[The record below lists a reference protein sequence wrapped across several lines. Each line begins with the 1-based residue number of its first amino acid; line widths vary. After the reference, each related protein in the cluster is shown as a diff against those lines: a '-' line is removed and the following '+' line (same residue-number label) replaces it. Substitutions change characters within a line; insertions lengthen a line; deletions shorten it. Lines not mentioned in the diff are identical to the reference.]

1 MSQFESIH
9 IEGFR
14 RLVNVKLAL
23 RPLMVMIGANG
34 CGKSSFLDVW
44 RLLSRATQGQLGD
57 AFSERNG
64 FADVL
69 SRSRPAAPQTPGM
82 GFTFWG
88 TSESDVFDY
97 HLAIRPSGLLYVI
110 DSEGLHWRTPDGM
123 SHALVERSHAGSTV
137 ADHQYVEQSFT
148 KSVPPSETLLSRAGN
163 SNSSTESFRDLLL
176 STGFYGPID
185 VSANAPIRRSQM
197 LRPVARPSENGDDLV
212 SRLYSLRES
221 NRDWY
226 EVIEDTLCCAFP
238 DFERLEFPPV
248 AAGTMAL
255 AWKDRQFTQPLYVHQ
270 LSEGTLRFLWLT
282 TLLLSRDLPSVTLID
297 EPEVSLHPQLLMLL
311 ADLMREASTRTQLI
325 VATQSDHLVGCLK
338 PEEVLVADVE
348 DGATTFTFGDDL
360 DLDHWLKDFSLDQ
373 LWTMGVLGGRS

>member
-9 IEGFR
+9 IQGFR
-14 RLVNVKLAL
+14 RLIDVKLAL

-82 GFTFWG
+82 QFTVWG
-88 TSESDVFDY
+88 TSQSEVFDY
-97 HLAIRPSGLLYVI
+97 HLAIRSSGLLYVAG
-110 DSEGLHWRTPDGM
+110 SEGLYWRTPDGM
-123 SHALVERSHAGSTV
+123 SHTLVQRSNAGSTV
-137 ADHQYVEQSFT
+137 ADHHYIEESFT
-148 KSVPPSETLLSRAGN
+148 KSVSPSETLLSRVGH
-163 SNSSTESFRDLLL
+163 SNPSTDSIRELLL
-176 STGFYGPID
+176 SSGFYGPID
-185 VSANAPIRRSQM
+185 VSMNAPIRRSQM

-212 SRLYSLRES
+212 SRLYSIRES
-221 NRDWY
+221 NRDRF
-226 EVIEDTLCCAFP
+226 EVVEDTLRCAFP

-248 AAGTMAL
+248 AAGMMAL
-255 AWKDRQFTQPLYVHQ
+255 AWKDRQFTQPLYMHQ

-282 TLLLSRDLPSVTLID
+282 ALLLSRDLPAVTLID

-311 ADLMREASTRTQLI
+311 VGMMREASKRTQII
-325 VATQSDHLVGCLK
+325 VATQSESLVRFLN
-338 PEEVLVADVE
+338 PEEILIADLE
-348 DGATTFTFGDDL
+348 EGATKFTWGDDL
-360 DLDHWLKDFSLDQ
+360 DVAHWLEDYSLNE
-373 LWTMGVLGGRS
+373 LWTMGVLGGRL